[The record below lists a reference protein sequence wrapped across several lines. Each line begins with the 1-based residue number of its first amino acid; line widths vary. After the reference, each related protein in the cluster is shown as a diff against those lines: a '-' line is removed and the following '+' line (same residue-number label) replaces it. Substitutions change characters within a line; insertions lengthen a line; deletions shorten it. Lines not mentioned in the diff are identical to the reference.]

1 MLLLACMHA
10 GMLAAFSVEL
20 VDIFAVAF
28 RPGRLVSESPSTRAS
43 AIDYYCTK
51 RSLAAGSLAHKT
63 SQIVV
68 PIAESKEINKE
79 Q

>member
-43 AIDYYCTK
+43 AIDCCTK